1 MEWETG
7 DVTFIIY
14 AIININD
21 ETILNKII
29 FQMDI
34 GHWYRI
40 ETDDITFLI
49 YAIIKINWIVFTTED
64 YNLKKNKEEER
75 WYDFLLTKTW
85 LGHWS

>member
-21 ETILNKII
+21 RTKLNKII

-34 GHWYRI
+34 G
-40 ETDDITFLI
+40 
-49 YAIIKINWIVFTTED
+49 TE
-64 YNLKKNKEEER
+64 
-75 WYDFLLTKTW
+75 
-85 LGHWS
+85 